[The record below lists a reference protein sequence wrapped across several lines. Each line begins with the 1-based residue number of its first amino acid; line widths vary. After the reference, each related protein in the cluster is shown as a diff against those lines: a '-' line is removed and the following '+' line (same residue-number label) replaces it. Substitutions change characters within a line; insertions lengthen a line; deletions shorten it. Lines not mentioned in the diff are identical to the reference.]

1 MTDDFRPGGPIT
13 FAGRRY
19 WRRCAGG
26 TLERQGGRKENGAED
41 GFAAH
46 ARVTR
51 KAAGP
56 CFVPGK
62 QQFPVTNPV
71 TLPLLPGVSEP
82 PLCRRVRRR
91 RRQAMIG
98 APSYRRIQQEN
109 MMHSIPSALVGVLI
123 AVPAFA
129 QDKHTLRLKFVPGHV
144 VHTLQS
150 QDMVMNMAMG
160 EQKMNTT
167 MAMQMW
173 CEAKTIE
180 VKDGVAVMEQTYRR
194 MKAKADGPGMKVDYD
209 SDVEGSKAGM
219 LAGAS
224 KLVGQKVTVKVD
236 EGSNLKDV
244 AVPEDLVDGLERAG
258 LNLRE
263 SFEQS
268 FTSFPKDPI
277 AIGETWTTTREMAM
291 GQMGKM
297 KTKVT
302 NKLVEVKDNVAT
314 IEQKMELDEAGSELM
329 PGMKVTLTKAE
340 GLAKVDLRNGIP
352 VDMKTEMQM
361 KMGDAMAMTIQTL
374 AKQVEPPA
382 PKAASK
388 AEPPAPGK

>member
-1 MTDDFRPGGPIT
+1 
-13 FAGRRY
+13 
-19 WRRCAGG
+19 
-26 TLERQGGRKENGAED
+26 
-41 GFAAH
+41 
-46 ARVTR
+46 
-51 KAAGP
+51 
-56 CFVPGK
+56 
-62 QQFPVTNPV
+62 
-71 TLPLLPGVSEP
+71 
-82 PLCRRVRRR
+82 
-91 RRQAMIG
+91 
-98 APSYRRIQQEN
+98 
-109 MMHSIPSALVGVLI
+109 MHSIPSALVGVLI

-144 VHTLQS
+144 VHTLQT
-150 QDMVMNMAMG
+150 QDMTMNMAMG

-244 AVPEDLVDGLERAG
+244 SVPEDLVDELERAG
-258 LNLRE
+258 VNLRE

-302 NKLVEVKDNVAT
+302 NKLVDVKDNVAT

-388 AEPPAPGK
+388 AEPPGPGK

>member
-1 MTDDFRPGGPIT
+1 
-13 FAGRRY
+13 
-19 WRRCAGG
+19 
-26 TLERQGGRKENGAED
+26 
-41 GFAAH
+41 
-46 ARVTR
+46 
-51 KAAGP
+51 
-56 CFVPGK
+56 
-62 QQFPVTNPV
+62 
-71 TLPLLPGVSEP
+71 
-82 PLCRRVRRR
+82 
-91 RRQAMIG
+91 
-98 APSYRRIQQEN
+98 

-144 VHTLQS
+144 VHTLQT
-150 QDMVMNMAMG
+150 QDMTMNMAMG

-244 AVPEDLVDGLERAG
+244 SVPEDLVDELERAG
-258 LNLRE
+258 VNLRE

-314 IEQKMELDEAGSELM
+314 IEQKMEMDEAGSELM